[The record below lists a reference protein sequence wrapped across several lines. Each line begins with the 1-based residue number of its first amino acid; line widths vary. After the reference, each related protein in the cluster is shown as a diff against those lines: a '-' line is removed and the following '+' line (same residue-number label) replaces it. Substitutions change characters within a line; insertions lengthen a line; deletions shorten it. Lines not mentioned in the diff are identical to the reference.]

1 MVSLNMEIFFKEII
15 SLVLFIVCL
24 IDGVFDGCCSGT
36 LQFDFYGRPLVD
48 ISDSHQ
54 LINEEIGRFWN
65 VKLVV

>member
-1 MVSLNMEIFFKEII
+1 MVALNMEIYLKGII
-15 SLVLFIVCL
+15 LLVLFIVCL
-24 IDGVFDGCCSGT
+24 IDDVFDGCCSGT